1 MHGTYKFY
9 YENEKSINAK
19 IELVSKYNLKGIGC
33 WSLGQET
40 SEVWANYAKYLENEE
55 SVFKDLDDVI
65 WATDAIKFVH
75 EKGWITGRTL
85 NSFEPNSY
93 LTRAE
98 AATIIARIL
107 ELDTASSNETLY
119 IDVNY
124 HWAKNSINALTKTG
138 LMEGYE
144 DKTFKPDK
152 HITREEMAKILYL
165 LEEKLVAK
173 EDISFSD
180 VKEARWSYKYIIG
193 MAKKGI
199 LKGYEDGTFRP
210 EKSIT
215 RAEIAVILER
225 MYK

>member
-19 IELVSKYNLKGIGC
+19 IELVNKYELKGIGC

-40 SEVWANYAKYLENEE
+40 SEVWDNYAKYLENQNGE
-55 SVFKDLDDVI
+55 FKDLEEAS
-65 WATDAIKFVH
+65 WAKEAIEFAH

-98 AATIIARIL
+98 AVTIISRIL
-107 ELDTASSNETLY
+107 ELDTTSSNEILY

-138 LMEGYE
+138 LMEGYA

-152 HITREEMAKILYL
+152 YVTREEMAKILYL
-165 LEEKLVAK
+165 LEAKLEVK
-173 EDISFSD
+173 GDIKFSD
-180 VKEARWSYKYIIG
+180 VKETRWSYKYIID
-193 MAKKGI
+193 MARKCI
-199 LKGYEDGTFRP
+199 FKGYGDGTFRP